1 MKKYESYKSTKIEFL
16 DAIPEHWEEKRLRFL
31 GYLYGGLTGKSAKD
45 FNQPDNDDNKYF
57 IPFTNIAGNLKIN
70 PDQLQHVVIEED
82 EKQNEVKVG
91 DLFFLMSSEDY
102 DDVGRSAVLTEELT
116 ETYLNSFCKGLR
128 LTSSQIYPEY
138 LNYHL
143 HSKQLR
149 HNLLI
154 EANGFTRINLK
165 VGKVQDL
172 YVAFPNKPEQTA
184 IAAYLDRKTAEIDEL
199 IADKKRLL
207 ELYEEEKTA
216 IINQAVTKGI
226 NPDSPMKD
234 SGIEWLGEIPEHWDT
249 VNFNHY
255 VFLRH
260 GYQFRNFDF
269 TSTGIKVIKITQLKA
284 SGELEV
290 NDVSYISED
299 RLDEFRDILIV
310 EGDILMALTGGT
322 IGKIIRAPK
331 IEEPLL
337 QNYRVGNFF
346 PKNDLIT
353 KDFLFWVLSSDLIL
367 KQIFYDQR
375 ETGQPNIG
383 KEDFGR
389 MFFVL
394 PSSTNEQDKIVEF
407 IKSEINRIDAKKAK
421 TKKLI
426 DLLTE
431 YRTALISEVVTGKI
445 KVIE

>member
-1 MKKYESYKSTKIEFL
+1 MRKYDSYKDSGIKWIGEIPSHWNSSRYRYFYFSNMGVTLLKEDVKEDGIYPVYSATETDVLFGYVDEATVILNEGDIVIPARGNSIGHIKVVTSPSTSTQTTIYSKKISQNIETNFVKYFL
-16 DAIPEHWEEKRLRFL
+16 QGLREHLFQFDRTAIPQI
-31 GYLYGGLTGKSAKD
+31 TV
-45 FNQPDNDDNKYF
+45 NQVKNNPLV
-57 IPFTNIAGNLKIN
+57 IP
-70 PDQLQHVVIEED
+70 PPQ
-82 EKQNEVKVG
+82 
-91 DLFFLMSSEDY
+91 
-102 DDVGRSAVLTEELT
+102 
-116 ETYLNSFCKGLR
+116 
-128 LTSSQIYPEY
+128 
-138 LNYHL
+138 
-143 HSKQLR
+143 
-149 HNLLI
+149 
-154 EANGFTRINLK
+154 
-165 VGKVQDL
+165 
-172 YVAFPNKPEQTA
+172 EQTA

>member
-1 MKKYESYKSTKIEFL
+1 MKKYDSYKDSGIEWIGEIPNHWNISRYRYFYFSNMGVTLLKEDVKEDGIYPVYSATETDVLFGYVDEATIILNEGDIVIPARGNSIGHIKVVTSPSTSTQTTIYSKKISQNIETNFVKYFL
-16 DAIPEHWEEKRLRFL
+16 QGLREHLFQFDRTAIPQITVNQVKNNPLVIPPPEE
-31 GYLYGGLTGKSAKD
+31 
-45 FNQPDNDDNKYF
+45 
-57 IPFTNIAGNLKIN
+57 
-70 PDQLQHVVIEED
+70 
-82 EKQNEVKVG
+82 
-91 DLFFLMSSEDY
+91 
-102 DDVGRSAVLTEELT
+102 
-116 ETYLNSFCKGLR
+116 
-128 LTSSQIYPEY
+128 QI
-138 LNYHL
+138 
-143 HSKQLR
+143 
-149 HNLLI
+149 
-154 EANGFTRINLK
+154 
-165 VGKVQDL
+165 
-172 YVAFPNKPEQTA
+172 A
-184 IAAYLDRKTAEIDEL
+184 IAHYLDRKTAEIDEL

-207 ELYEEEKTA
+207 ELYEEEKNA

-226 NPDSPMKD
+226 NPDVPMKD

-249 VNFNHY
+249 VNFKHNH
-255 VFLRH
+255 FLLQ
-260 GYQFRNFDF
+260 GYQFRYFNI
-269 TSTGIKVIKITQLKA
+269 TSSGIKEIKITQLKA

>member
-1 MKKYESYKSTKIEFL
+1 MKKYDSYKDSGIEWIGEIPNHWNISRYRYFYFSNMGVTLLKEDVKEDGIYPVYSATETDVLFGYVDEASVILNEGDIVIPARGNSIGHIKVVTSPSTSTQTTIYSKKISQNIETNFVKYFL
-16 DAIPEHWEEKRLRFL
+16 QGLREHLFQFDRTAIPQITVNQVKNNPLVIPPPEE
-31 GYLYGGLTGKSAKD
+31 
-45 FNQPDNDDNKYF
+45 
-57 IPFTNIAGNLKIN
+57 
-70 PDQLQHVVIEED
+70 
-82 EKQNEVKVG
+82 
-91 DLFFLMSSEDY
+91 
-102 DDVGRSAVLTEELT
+102 
-116 ETYLNSFCKGLR
+116 
-128 LTSSQIYPEY
+128 QI
-138 LNYHL
+138 
-143 HSKQLR
+143 
-149 HNLLI
+149 
-154 EANGFTRINLK
+154 
-165 VGKVQDL
+165 
-172 YVAFPNKPEQTA
+172 A
-184 IAAYLDRKTAEIDEL
+184 IAHYLDRKTAEIDEL

-207 ELYEEEKTA
+207 ELYEEEKNA

-226 NPDSPMKD
+226 NPDVPMKD
-234 SGIEWLGEIPEHWDT
+234 SGIEWLGEIPEHWET

-322 IGKIIRAPK
+322 IGKIIRAPE

-346 PKNDLIT
+346 PKKELIT

>member
-184 IAAYLDRKTAEIDEL
+184 IATYLDRKTTEIDEL

-226 NPDSPMKD
+226 NPDAPMKD
-234 SGIEWLGEIPEHWDT
+234 SGIEWLGEIPEHWET

-322 IGKIIRAPK
+322 IGKIIRAPE

-346 PKNDLIT
+346 PKNELIT

-407 IKSEINRIDAKKAK
+407 IKSEIKRIDTKKAK

-426 DLLTE
+426 ELLTE
-431 YRTALISEVVTGKI
+431 YRTALISEVVTGKV
-445 KVIE
+445 KVI

>member
-1 MKKYESYKSTKIEFL
+1 MKKYDSYKDSGIEWIGEIPNHWNISRYRYFYFSNMGVTLLKEDVKEDGIYPVYSATETDVLFGYVDEASVILNEGDIVIPARGNSIGHIKVVTSPSTSPQTPIYSKKISQNIETNFVKYFL
-16 DAIPEHWEEKRLRFL
+16 QGLREHLFQFDRTAIPQITVNQVKNNPLVIPPPEE
-31 GYLYGGLTGKSAKD
+31 
-45 FNQPDNDDNKYF
+45 
-57 IPFTNIAGNLKIN
+57 
-70 PDQLQHVVIEED
+70 
-82 EKQNEVKVG
+82 
-91 DLFFLMSSEDY
+91 
-102 DDVGRSAVLTEELT
+102 
-116 ETYLNSFCKGLR
+116 
-128 LTSSQIYPEY
+128 QI
-138 LNYHL
+138 
-143 HSKQLR
+143 
-149 HNLLI
+149 
-154 EANGFTRINLK
+154 
-165 VGKVQDL
+165 
-172 YVAFPNKPEQTA
+172 A
-184 IAAYLDRKTAEIDEL
+184 IAHYLDRKTAEIDEL

-207 ELYEEEKTA
+207 ELYEEEKNA

-226 NPDSPMKD
+226 NPDVPMKD

-421 TKKLI
+421 T
-426 DLLTE
+426 DDE
-431 YRTALISEVVTGKI
+431 YLSEFKFLVLHTSPLFSV
-445 KVIE
+445 

>member
-1 MKKYESYKSTKIEFL
+1 MEKYEKYKDSGIEWIGE
-16 DAIPEHWEEKRLRFL
+16 IPEHWEKYRLGIIGKFSSSGIDKKLVDNEPKVKIINYTDIYGNVNSILDSSKDYMIVTTPQSKIDEHSVKKGDLIFTPSSETKEDIGLSALVIEDLENTAFSYHVLRF
-31 GYLYGGLTGKSAKD
+31 
-45 FNQPDNDDNKYF
+45 Q
-57 IPFTNIAGNLKIN
+57 
-70 PDQLQHVVIEED
+70 
-82 EKQNEVKVG
+82 
-91 DLFFLMSSEDY
+91 
-102 DDVGRSAVLTEELT
+102 
-116 ETYLNSFCKGLR
+116 
-128 LTSSQIYPEY
+128 
-138 LNYHL
+138 
-143 HSKQLR
+143 
-149 HNLLI
+149 
-154 EANGFTRINLK
+154 FTRI
-165 VGKVQDL
+165 VDL
-172 YVAFPNKPEQTA
+172 NFKKYICNNYYVLNHFSRNSQGTTRQTLGRNDFKTVEIILPTPEEQTA
-184 IAAYLDRKTAEIDEL
+184 IANYLDRKTIEIDEL

-226 NPDSPMKD
+226 MSDVPMKD
-234 SGIEWLGEIPEHWDT
+234 SGIEWLGEIPEHWET

-299 RLDEFRDILIV
+299 RLDEFRDIVIV

-322 IGKIIRAPK
+322 IGKIIRAPE

-346 PKNDLIT
+346 PKNELIT

-394 PSSTNEQDKIVEF
+394 PSSINEQDKIVEF
-407 IKSEINRIDAKKAK
+407 IKPEIKRIDAKKAK

-426 DLLTE
+426 ELLTE

-445 KVIE
+445 KVI

>member
-1 MKKYESYKSTKIEFL
+1 MGVTLLKEDVKEDGIYPVYSATETDVLFGYVDEASVILNEGDIVIPARGNSIGHIKVVTSPSTSTQTTIYSKKISQNIETNFVKYFL
-16 DAIPEHWEEKRLRFL
+16 QGLREHLFQFDRTAIPQITVNQVKNNPLVIPPPEE
-31 GYLYGGLTGKSAKD
+31 
-45 FNQPDNDDNKYF
+45 
-57 IPFTNIAGNLKIN
+57 
-70 PDQLQHVVIEED
+70 
-82 EKQNEVKVG
+82 
-91 DLFFLMSSEDY
+91 
-102 DDVGRSAVLTEELT
+102 
-116 ETYLNSFCKGLR
+116 
-128 LTSSQIYPEY
+128 QI
-138 LNYHL
+138 
-143 HSKQLR
+143 
-149 HNLLI
+149 
-154 EANGFTRINLK
+154 
-165 VGKVQDL
+165 
-172 YVAFPNKPEQTA
+172 A
-184 IAAYLDRKTAEIDEL
+184 IAHYLDRKTAEIDEL

-207 ELYEEEKTA
+207 ELYEEEKNA

-226 NPDSPMKD
+226 NPDVPMKD

>member
-172 YVAFPNKPEQTA
+172 YVAFPNKPEQIA
-184 IAAYLDRKTAEIDEL
+184 IATYLDRKTAEIDEL

-226 NPDSPMKD
+226 NPDAPMKD
-234 SGIEWLGEIPEHWDT
+234 SGIEWLGEIPEHWET

-322 IGKIIRAPK
+322 IGKIIRAPE

-346 PKNDLIT
+346 PKNELIT

-407 IKSEINRIDAKKAK
+407 IKSEIKRIDTKKAK

-426 DLLTE
+426 ELLTE
-431 YRTALISEVVTGKI
+431 YRTALISEVVTGKV
-445 KVIE
+445 KVI

>member
-1 MKKYESYKSTKIEFL
+1 MRKYDSYKDSGIEWIGEIPSHWGVKKTKVIGKTLAGGTPST
-16 DAIPEHWEEKRLRFL
+16 D
-31 GYLYGGLTGKSAKD
+31 
-45 FNQPDNDDNKYF
+45 
-57 IPFTNIAGNLKIN
+57 N
-70 PDQLQHVVIEED
+70 PDFWNGDIPWLQ
-82 EKQNEVKVG
+82 
-91 DLFFLMSSEDY
+91 S
-102 DDVGRSAVLTEELT
+102 
-116 ETYLNSFCKGLR
+116 
-128 LTSSQIYPEY
+128 
-138 LNYHL
+138 
-143 HSKQLR
+143 
-149 HNLLI
+149 
-154 EANGFTRINLK
+154 
-165 VGKVQDL
+165 GKVQNNIIVPEDVDKYITEL
-172 YVAFPNKPEQTA
+172 GLSKSATKMISANAVLVALTGATCGNVGLLTFNSTANQSVVGIEFKKSYIPKFNYYQFLSIREQILISKSGGAQGGVSEEVIKNLITVQPTPEEQTA

-207 ELYEEEKTA
+207 ELYEEEKNA

-226 NPDSPMKD
+226 NPDVPMKD